1 MKFKIIAN
9 NIALF
14 FPPSETYFLL
24 DNEQLVKILNYNTKW
39 YYKSSIYP
47 YYINTYANLDKVN
60 LLEFLFGRK
69 NNIKF
74 VNNTYSDYYDLRES
88 NIIIETQK
96 HNYDDIISNKYNV
109 VEYIQGH
116 IKLDKIVNPV
126 WKIQDNDIYYLMYCH
141 KDHIVKLTQSQYNEL
156 KQYESTLD
164 FKISWTFAF
173 VKQPNIIANH
183 NNNKIKLHH
192 IIKSFN
198 YKSLI
203 TIDYITKQN
212 IPIENITQDILIE
225 NTTHDIPIEDTFN
238 ESILEE
244 TDISPSKLSHHDII
258 IKNKYNVVKTIKGH
272 VKNIGSAAGKEKNR
286 MWKIEEFEKEYI
298 LMYCEVNTYVKL
310 CKESYIKILNFEKKN
325 NNNKKITWYKLQ
337 NGYIGCVLE
346 NKKQL
351 SMHQVIMD
359 HYGHGKGTGNKKN
372 NTDHQS
378 IDHIDRDPTNNMLEN
393 LRLATREEQE
403 QNSKGIISDTKR
415 ARKHNAKPLP
425 DGFTHEM
432 MPKYVVYYK
441 ECYNKDKNLYREYL
455 KIEKHPLLDYIWIS
469 SKSNKVTLIDKLKS
483 AKIILNQIESK
494 TTSKQIESKTTSI
507 IL

>member
-1 MKFKIIAN
+1 MNTSMKFKIIAN

-24 DNEQLVKILNYNTKW
+24 DNEQLVKVLNYNTKW

-60 LLEFLFGRK
+60 LLEFLFGLK

-74 VNNTYSDYYDLRES
+74 VNTYLDYYDLRET

-96 HNYDDIISNKYNV
+96 HNYDDIISKKYNV
-109 VEYIQGH
+109 IEYIQGH

-126 WKIQDNDIYYLMYCH
+126 WKIQDNDVYYLMYCH

-183 NNNKIKLHH
+183 NNNKIKLHR

-203 TIDYITKQN
+203 TIDNITKQN

-225 NTTHDIPIEDTFN
+225 NTTHDILIEDTFN

-244 TDISPSKLSHHDII
+244 TDIGTSKLSHHDITV
-258 IKNKYNVVKTIKGH
+258 KNKYNVVKTIKGH
-272 VKNIGSAAGKEKNR
+272 VKNMGSTTGKEKNR
-286 MWKIEEFEKEYI
+286 MWKIEDFDTQYI
-298 LMYCEVNTYVKL
+298 LMYCEVNTFVKL
-310 CKESYIKILNFEKKN
+310 CKESYIKILNFEKKHN
-325 NNNKKITWYKLQ
+325 NSKKITWYKLQ
-337 NGYIGCVLE
+337 NGYILGSFE

-351 SMHQVIMD
+351 YMHQVIMNY
-359 HYGHGKGTGNKKN
+359 YGHGKGTGNKTSN
-372 NTDHQS
+372 EHS
-378 IDHIDRDPTNNMLEN
+378 IDHIDRDPTNNMMKN
-393 LRLATREEQE
+393 LRLATRDEQE
-403 QNSKGIISDTKR
+403 QNSKGIMSDSKR
-415 ARKHNAKPLP
+415 ARKHNAQPLP
-425 DGFTHEM
+425 DGFTQDM
-432 MPKYVVYYK
+432 MPKYVTYYN
-441 ECYNKDKNLYREYL
+441 ECYNKDKGLYREFL
-455 KIEKHPLLDYIWIS
+455 KIEKHPMLDKIWTS
-469 SKSNKVTLIDKLKS
+469 SKSNKVTLLDKLKS
-483 AKIILNQIESK
+483 AKDVLNKLGIV
-494 TTSKQIESKTTSI
+494 I
-507 IL
+507 